1 MKRLL
6 LAGAMLAAFPITHAG
21 AVLVS
26 FCGPSSGMGCE
37 TAADKMVFLQA
48 AKGVTQG
55 FGNIGS
61 QTGLPLMEF
70 SSDHGLLNI
79 TINLANGFA
88 TITPTKPAVTFNG
101 LDISIPGFEFK
112 DLVFDEQ
119 LTPNAAGPR
128 PFTITARDTLGT
140 VVDNTF
146 DAADTDKEWS
156 VTALLGAFKDI
167 NIQAPGG
174 FDEMKHFEVG
184 GLIAIPEPRTWA
196 MMLIGFGLMAGLG
209 YRRTWTARRA
219 TSSMA

>member
-1 MKRLL
+1 
-6 LAGAMLAAFPITHAG
+6 
-21 AVLVS
+21 
-26 FCGPSSGMGCE
+26 
-37 TAADKMVFLQA
+37 
-48 AKGVTQG
+48 
-55 FGNIGS
+55 
-61 QTGLPLMEF
+61 
-70 SSDHGLLNI
+70 LLNV

-167 NIQAPGG
+167 NINAPGG

-196 MMLIGFGLMAGLG
+196 LMLIGFGLMAGLG
-209 YRRTWTARRA
+209 YRRAWTARRV